1 MSTLLAKTAERTR
14 WTIFYGPAL
23 SLLPARWR
31 TGRIAHRYANWST
44 GTMISGGIECLLA
57 VNFFC
62 AWGFLPRSSNSLLW
76 IGMYFLTDGA
86 WRTAIAVFNGE
97 AAGTVL
103 LELVDEA
110 RVVARRSAWMLRHP
124 EVSDSIT
131 IDDTRPEWQLKI
143 ESSRAKKEWE
153 ASRMILYGER
163 YYRIESVTQIEGARP
178 FIYLLRSLPAGFPS
192 LRVLKY
198 RPNEREYSAAAK

>member
-1 MSTLLAKTAERTR
+1 
-14 WTIFYGPAL
+14 
-23 SLLPARWR
+23 
-31 TGRIAHRYANWST
+31 
-44 GTMISGGIECLLA
+44 MISGGLECILA

-62 AWGFLPRSSNSLLW
+62 AWGFLPRSSNYLLW
-76 IGMYFLTDGA
+76 IGMYLLADGA

-103 LELVDEA
+103 IELVDEA
-110 RVVARRSAWMLRHP
+110 RVVARRSAWMWRHP
-124 EVSDSIT
+124 EVPDAVT
-131 IDDTRPEWQLKI
+131 IDDAHADWQLRI

-153 ASRMILYGER
+153 TSRMILYGER
-163 YYRIESVTQIEGARP
+163 YYRIESVTQNDGARP

-198 RPNEREYSAAAK
+198 RPNEKEYSAAAK